1 MYHIFFIHFSVDG
14 HLGCFYILAIVNS
27 ATMNIGVCVSFLI
40 IVLSGYMSRSGIAGS
55 YANSLV
61 LGGNSILFSIMAVP
75 IYIPCEVGID
85 TLILLLRKL
94 RSEILSDKASQNP
107 DLSDSKYR
115 PQVFFLLLHTKA
127 GCTNNSAVIL
137 ETNPVFPE
145 WTVAPLETQECLNLV
160 SLKMKVVLLWWS
172 SS

>member
-1 MYHIFFIHFSVDG
+1 MDHIFFIHSSVDG

-27 ATMNIGVCVSFLI
+27 ATMNIGVYVSFLI

-61 LGGNSILFSIMAVP
+61 LGGTSILFSIMAVP

-107 DLSDSKYR
+107 DLSNSKYR

-127 GCTNNSAVIL
+127 GFTG
-137 ETNPVFPE
+137 
-145 WTVAPLETQECLNLV
+145 
-160 SLKMKVVLLWWS
+160 
-172 SS
+172 